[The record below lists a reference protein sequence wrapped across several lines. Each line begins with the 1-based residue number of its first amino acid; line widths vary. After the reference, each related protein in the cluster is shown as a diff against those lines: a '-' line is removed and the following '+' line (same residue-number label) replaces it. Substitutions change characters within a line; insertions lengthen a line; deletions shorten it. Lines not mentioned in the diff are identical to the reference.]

1 MNKKTLSLFLILIL
15 VYFSVTI
22 LLQPKI
28 KSVLRVSTSAPTQ
41 VPEEKNKNRENINYR
56 CEKDKTAFELLEKNS
71 ESVETKDYSFGRLV
85 TAINNIKGGTDG
97 KYWTYFIDDK
107 SATVSADNYKCV
119 DSEKV
124 EWRFGEEAQ

>member
-1 MNKKTLSLFLILIL
+1 MNKKTLSLILISIL
-15 VYFSVTI
+15 VYLSATI
-22 LLQPKI
+22 LLQPRI
-28 KSVLRVSTSAPTQ
+28 KSVLRVANPTPTP
-41 VPEEKNKNRENINYR
+41 VLKEENKSRETINYK

-85 TAINNIKGGTDG
+85 TSINDIKGGTDG

-107 SATVSADNYKCV
+107 SATVSADNYKCA

-124 EWRFGEEAQ
+124 EWKFGKENQ

>member
-28 KSVLRVSTSAPTQ
+28 KSVLRVSTSTPTQ
-41 VPEEKNKNRENINYR
+41 IPQEKNRSGENINYK
-56 CEKDKTAFELLEKNS
+56 CEKDQTAFDLLRKNS

-85 TAINNIKGGTDG
+85 TAINGIKSGADG

-107 SATVSADNYKCV
+107 SATSSADNYKCV
-119 DSEKV
+119 DSERI
-124 EWRFGEEAQ
+124 EWRFGKEQ

>member
-1 MNKKTLSLFLILIL
+1 MNKKTLSLFLIFIL

-28 KSVLRVSTSAPTQ
+28 KSVLRVSSSTPTQ
-41 VPEEKNKNRENINYR
+41 APQEENKNREYINYK
-56 CEKDKTAFELLEKNS
+56 CEKDQTAFDLLKKNS

-85 TAINNIKGGTDG
+85 TAINDVKGGAEG

-107 SATVSADNYKCV
+107 SATTSADNYKCV
-119 DSEKV
+119 DSERI
-124 EWRFGEEAQ
+124 EWRFGKEQ